1 MASLFIYLL
10 YAQPHTRPTAAAAAA
25 AALTVAACK
34 WAGAAGIAVP
44 VAALAGVA
52 AGLAAGALPRAPHAP
67 RRAHQ
72 QASRD
77 HGYGSASA
85 HGREGR
91 PPMTQS
97 QFLILWLTS
106 FAFILACRVLPAL
119 ALRGRPLS
127 PRATEAL
134 GYIPPAAFAALVAN
148 DLLPPPCSIRASGR
162 ASCPSSPPESSCS
175 WHGARAPCCG
185 AASLASQHTYCS
197 RSSSSAD
204 HASTTSVTS
213 AEPQTMSGLL
223 AADT

>member
-1 MASLFIYLL
+1 MNVPSAIAGFAMASLFIYLL

-106 FAFILACRVLPAL
+106 FAFTLACRVLPAL

-148 DLLPPPCSIRASGR
+148 DLLPPTMFDTGVWPGLMPIVAAGIVVLVAWRTRSMLWCCVSGV
-162 ASCPSSPPESSCS
+162 
-175 WHGARAPCCG
+175 
-185 AASLASQHTYCS
+185 AAYVLLSL
-197 RSSSSAD
+197 
-204 HASTTSVTS
+204 V
-213 AEPQTMSGLL
+213 
-223 AADT
+223 